1 MPYALIKHSDGSF
14 SVKNKETGKIH
25 ASHTTKEKALAQMRL
40 LYLVE
45 AGGKLRNK

>member
-1 MPYALIKHSDGSF
+1 MPYALIKHKDGMY
-14 SVKNKETGKIH
+14 SVKNKESGKIH
-25 ASHTTKEKALAQMRL
+25 ASHVPYKSALAQMRL